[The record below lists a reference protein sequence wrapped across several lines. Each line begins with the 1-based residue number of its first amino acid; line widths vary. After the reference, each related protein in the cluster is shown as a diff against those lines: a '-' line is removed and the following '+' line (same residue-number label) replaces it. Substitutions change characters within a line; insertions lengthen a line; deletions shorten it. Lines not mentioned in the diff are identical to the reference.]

1 MSRSEKHN
9 PAPVLD
15 LDSEESDEMTA
26 AVCLD
31 SDLQDGQ
38 MMEVEVGR
46 HGVLLARCNGEFTVL
61 GNQCT
66 HYGAPLSR
74 GALMGHKLRCPWH
87 GSCFNVKTGDLE
99 EYPGIDCLPK
109 HKVKVENSKVYVTI
123 NKKSL
128 HQTNRM
134 KEMGGRVAG
143 VSHTTLLL
151 GGGPACLMCAETL
164 RQERYGGRIIMVT
177 RDDLLPYDKTRL
189 SKVMDVENN
198 SITLRREEFFQQFD
212 IEVWFNK
219 QVTSVNTEEKNVAFS
234 DGGFQHYD
242 QLLIATGCRA
252 KGLDCPGADLDNVLM
267 LETPADARRIH
278 SACKDSRIVVVGT
291 SFVGMEV
298 ASYMTD
304 KAATITV
311 IGSSELPYQRTLG
324 PEIGKIT
331 MMMLA
336 ERGVKFYM
344 NDSVK
349 EVRREDKRVK
359 EVVLKSGTV
368 LPADVLIVGIGV
380 LPNSGFLQGS
390 GINMDNKKYVP
401 VDKFMRTNVADVF
414 CAGDLSSFPLKM
426 AGQERVNI
434 GHWQIAQAHGRVV
447 ALNMLHKQVEL
458 NSAPFYWTVLV
469 GRTIRYTGYG
479 EGYTELILK
488 GKFEDLKFLALYIK
502 GEEVVAAA
510 GLNFDPAVSVVA
522 ERFSSGKV
530 ITRAEAESD
539 DLSWLK
545 LPTVEDQ

>member
-1 MSRSEKHN
+1 
-9 PAPVLD
+9 
-15 LDSEESDEMTA
+15 MTA

-109 HKVKVENSKVYVTI
+109 HKAQSYFLF
-123 NKKSL
+123 SL

-267 LETPADARRIH
+267 LETP
-278 SACKDSRIVVVGT
+278 
-291 SFVGMEV
+291 
-298 ASYMTD
+298 
-304 KAATITV
+304 
-311 IGSSELPYQRTLG
+311 
-324 PEIGKIT
+324 
-331 MMMLA
+331 MLA